1 VQNQGCFV
9 IAQCAWG
16 SDRGLRIPLWRR
28 KGIRKQSI
36 VRSDYGSFNQ
46 ILEFPHIAGP
56 IVCSERIHRCLRYV
70 FNALPHT
77 AGKYFD
83 EMQDQQ
89 AYILS
94 ALT

>member
-1 VQNQGCFV
+1 M
-9 IAQCAWG
+9 IAQG
-16 SDRGLRIPLWRR
+16 PLRSNRGLCFPLWCRQ
-28 KGIRKQSI
+28 GIRKQSI
-36 VRSDYGSFNQ
+36 IRSDNGSFDQ
-46 ILEFPHIAGP
+46 ILEFPNIAGP
-56 IVCSERIHRCLRYV
+56 IVCSERIHRCLRYI

-77 AGKYFD
+77 SGKHFD